1 MWKNKKRH
9 FRSPVN
15 GTRRVRVI
23 ECGSICC
30 RDPFSFIFF
39 FSFILFFFS
48 IFSSDNF
55 FRFSQDIKKGLLT
68 SAENQKVELLK
79 EIEQTKNAAVIVDI
93 MKSIYTLK
101 KVSVCL
107 LCFS

>member
-1 MWKNKKRH
+1 MWVNLLP
-9 FRSPVN
+9 RS
-15 GTRRVRVI
+15 
-23 ECGSICC
+23 
-30 RDPFSFIFF
+30 FF
-39 FSFILFFFS
+39 FHFFFFFHSFFFS